1 MLFDDQPTEK
11 ILGDGWVRYYP
22 RFLNSE
28 EAAEFQTYLQEKTP
42 WREEEIKLF
51 GKMVMQPRLTALM
64 GDDGMEYGYSG
75 ITMQPTPWSEETLAV
90 KKKIESVCEEVF
102 NVCLLNY
109 YRHGQDSMGWHA
121 DDERELGR
129 NPLIASLS
137 LGDTRKFMLR
147 NKADKKEKMTF
158 LLEHGS
164 LLLMGGDLQHRWQH
178 QVPKTK
184 HAQARINLTFRR
196 VIR

>member
-1 MLFDDQPTEK
+1 MLFNAQPIEK
-11 ILGDGWVRYYP
+11 IWDNGWVKYYP
-22 RFLNSE
+22 QFLKN
-28 EAAEFQTYLQEKTP
+28 EAATDFQAYLKEKIP
-42 WREEEIKLF
+42 WREEQIKLF

-64 GDDGMEYGYSG
+64 GDEGMEYGYSG
-75 ITMQPTPWSEETLAV
+75 ITMQPMPWSKEMLAV
-90 KKKIESVCEEVF
+90 KEKIEAICEGNF
-102 NVCLLNY
+102 NVCLLNF

-121 DDERELGR
+121 DDERELGH

-137 LGDTRKFMLR
+137 LGDIRKFMLR
-147 NKADKKEKMTF
+147 KKADKKEKMTF

-164 LLLMGGDLQHRWQH
+164 LLLMGGDLQHQWQH

-196 VIR
+196 VLR